1 MRAERKS
8 ERRRTYLV
16 SRSIICLIVGGSLGS
31 LLWVPAGSLQYS
43 LDILVRTYLL
53 FLGTVMAHEG
63 VHGHLGGTK
72 RANSLWGRIALIP
85 SLVPFTNFRRTHHLH
100 HAHTNEPDSDP
111 DFFMKSRHPIE
122 IPFRALAMPHQWYFW
137 LKRRS
142 LLNGKH
148 RRDLYINYAVIAGVY
163 AAAFLLVGPARLALG
178 VLPALVLVSILLWY
192 PFALKTHEG
201 HSVGSSETRSHDYYG
216 HFLYW
221 FSLGLSLHRVHH
233 EKPQLSWIELKSYV
247 RPAPGGSWGGFIP
260 RRDIRLPDRV
270 RTSLVLWLLIGG
282 IAASPAA
289 AQWRA
294 LSTTGYAAGGLA
306 AAVGPAFAANSYE
319 GGLTALAA
327 GLGGGL
333 VVGWLIGDSAGD
345 RLERGE
351 ALSNGHKHAIRAGT
365 VMAGAGVGALASFLV
380 INGSGAGGEGIA
392 SDESI
397 FGSFVAGGAALGVL
411 TQALLDSRLEPA
423 ALTVVPAVGGQGRT
437 EIALTV
443 TL

>member
-1 MRAERKS
+1 MRAERRS
-8 ERRRTYLV
+8 DRRRTYFV

-31 LLWVPAGSLQYS
+31 LLWVPTGTLQYG

-111 DFFMKSRHPIE
+111 DLFMKSRHPIE

-137 LKRRS
+137 LKRRN
-142 LLNGKH
+142 LIDRKH
-148 RRDLYINYAVIAGVY
+148 RKDLYVNYAVIVCVFAI
-163 AAAFLLVGPARLALG
+163 ALWAVGPARLALG

-221 FSLGLSLHRVHH
+221 FSLGLSVHRVHH
-233 EKPQLSWIELKSYV
+233 EKPHLSWIELKSYV
-247 RPAPGGSWGGFIP
+247 RPAPGGSWGGLLP
-260 RRDIRLPDRV
+260 RRDIRLPNRV
-270 RTSLVLWLLIGG
+270 RTSFVLWLLIGG

-306 AAVGPAFAANSYE
+306 AAAGPAFAAESYA
-319 GGLTALAA
+319 GGLTAFAA

-380 INGSGAGGEGIA
+380 INGSGGGGDGIS

-411 TQALLDSRLEPA
+411 TQALLESRLEPA
-423 ALTVVPAVGGQGRT
+423 VLTVAPAVGNEGRT

-443 TL
+443 AL

>member
-1 MRAERKS
+1 
-8 ERRRTYLV
+8 
-16 SRSIICLIVGGSLGS
+16 
-31 LLWVPAGSLQYS
+31 
-43 LDILVRTYLL
+43 
-53 FLGTVMAHEG
+53 
-63 VHGHLGGTK
+63 
-72 RANSLWGRIALIP
+72 LWGRIALIP

-111 DFFMKSRHPIE
+111 DLFMKSRHPIE

-137 LKRRS
+137 LKRRN
-142 LLNGKH
+142 LIDRKH
-148 RRDLYINYAVIAGVY
+148 RKDLYVNYAVIVCVFAI
-163 AAAFLLVGPARLALG
+163 ALWAVGPARLALG

-221 FSLGLSLHRVHH
+221 FSLGLSVHRVHH
-233 EKPQLSWIELKSYV
+233 EKPHLSWIELKSYV
-247 RPAPGGSWGGFIP
+247 RPAPGGSWGGLLP
-260 RRDIRLPDRV
+260 RRDIRLPNRV
-270 RTSLVLWLLIGG
+270 RTSFVLWLLIGG

-306 AAVGPAFAANSYE
+306 AAAGPAFAAESYA
-319 GGLTALAA
+319 GGLTAFAA

-380 INGSGAGGEGIA
+380 INGSGGGGDGIS

-411 TQALLDSRLEPA
+411 TQALLESRLEPA
-423 ALTVVPAVGGQGRT
+423 VLTVAPAVGNEGRT

-443 TL
+443 AL

>member
-8 ERRRTYLV
+8 DRRRTYLV

-72 RANSLWGRIALIP
+72 RANALWGRIALIP

-137 LKRRS
+137 LKRRN
-142 LLNGKH
+142 LLDRKH
-148 RRDLYINYAVIAGVY
+148 RKDLYVNYAVIGGVF
-163 AAAFLLVGPARLALG
+163 ATVLWAVGPARLALG

-201 HSVGSSETRSHDYYG
+201 HSVGSSEMRSHDYYG

-260 RRDIRLPDRV
+260 RRDIRLPDGV
-270 RTSLVLWLLIGG
+270 RTSLVLWLLVGG

-306 AAVGPAFAANSYE
+306 AAAGPAFAANSYE

-333 VVGWLIGDSAGD
+333 VVGWLIGDSAAD

-351 ALSNGHKHAIRAGT
+351 ALSNGHKHAVRAGT
-365 VMAGAGVGALASFLV
+365 VMAGAGVGALVSFLV
-380 INGSGAGGEGIA
+380 INGSGAGGEGA

-397 FGSFVAGGAALGVL
+397 FGSFVAVGAALGVL

-423 ALTVVPAVGGQGRT
+423 ALTVAPAVGDQGRT
-437 EIALTV
+437 GIALTV
-443 TL
+443 KL